1 MRRLVWFLS
10 VAIMATVLGRAS
22 AHADD
27 GALAFT
33 GGFVNDGGSP
43 TVIAGAANSSSG
55 SGGSGDPN
63 CEWRVAILDG
73 DLFNL
78 NTPPGDAVT
87 SYTGRWMQ
95 RWCNGQ
101 IVSGLVPERVIDPE
115 ALADAALSS
124 IDIPA
129 PTIRTSPSEGGRTFV
144 QLPTWLWV
152 DEGWW
157 RERTATANA
166 GPVTATVTA
175 VPAATS
181 WSTGDGSSLSCP
193 GPGVPWR
200 RGMSEGDTYCS
211 YTYRRPSAPGTFQI
225 TVTVTFEVRW
235 TSNVGAS
242 GSLDGVSRSASRAV
256 VVDEIQALETR

>member
-1 MRRLVWFLS
+1 MRRLVWFMS
-10 VAIMATVLGRAS
+10 IAVAASALGGAP

-27 GALAFT
+27 GALAFVD
-33 GGFVNDGGSP
+33 GGGSP
-43 TVIAGAANSSSG
+43 TVIAGAAGSSSG

-78 NTPPGDAVT
+78 DTPASDAVT
-87 SYTGRWMQ
+87 TYTGRWMQ

-101 IVSGLVPERVIDPE
+101 IASGLVPERIVDPA
-115 ALADAALSS
+115 ALAATALSS
-124 IDIPA
+124 IEIPA
-129 PTIRTSPSEGGRTFV
+129 PTIHTSPSEDGRTFV

-152 DEGWW
+152 DRGWW

-166 GPVTATVTA
+166 GSVSATVTA
-175 VPAATS
+175 VPTATN
-181 WSTGDGSSLSCP
+181 WATGDGSSITCP

-200 RGMSEGDTYCS
+200 TGMSEGDTYCS
-211 YTYRRPSAPGTFQI
+211 HTYRRPSSPGTFQI

-235 TSNVGAS
+235 TSNVGVS
-242 GSLDGVSRSASRAV
+242 GSLEGVARSATRGL